1 MNLKAIIAIFLSC
14 LIIIFVLFACGSAEE
29 AAPPEEAAAPSTPA
43 PAVQKV
49 EEAPE
54 TPKDVI
60 AQTLVNLNL
69 RQGPGTDYPVTGSLP
84 AGTEV
89 IVTGRLEDGSWLQV
103 KSDAGEGWVSGQAD
117 FVKVE
122 SSLLAGIPVT
132 DAPPP
137 AYDASNPMV
146 HRMLNEIPLVI
157 HHQGAYTC
165 ASHGGLNHLL
175 PEVRNGNVLGPH
187 AGDFVY
193 GSDNVLFEYNNGGVQ
208 LIRENSIARFEGDAK
223 YLSMAQAMQLFAEG
237 KIVWTGTL
245 GQAPGRGVTGCD
257 PMVKS

>member
-1 MNLKAIIAIFLSC
+1 MNLNAIIAMILSFT
-14 LIIIFVLFACGSAEE
+14 IIILPLLACGSAEE
-29 AAPPEEAAAPSTPA
+29 TPPSEAPAAASTPA
-43 PAVQKV
+43 SA
-49 EEAPE
+49 EEAEVAQE
-54 TPKDVI
+54 TPKDVT

-84 AGTEV
+84 AGTDVTV
-89 IVTGRLEDGSWLQV
+89 IGRLKDGSWLQV
-103 KSDAGEGWVSGQAD
+103 KSGQGEGWISGQAD
-117 FVKVE
+117 FVKVD
-122 SSLLAGIPVT
+122 SSLLAGIAVI

-146 HRMLNEIPLVI
+146 HRMLNEVPLVV
-157 HHQGAYTC
+157 HHQGSFTC

-193 GSDNVLFEYNNGGVQ
+193 GSDNVLFEYNNGTVQ
-208 LIRENSIARFEGDAK
+208 LIRENPVARFEGGAK

-245 GQAPGRGVTGCD
+245 GQSPGRGVTGCD
-257 PMVKS
+257 PMIKS